1 MCSKAQPLSAIFAWF
16 ATESCASAHGRLFL
30 LILLGIVPALNDE
43 RVMLG
48 NALSDNGMKKHS
60 DWHSFPD
67 AMVTGPH
74 TDAGAVSKQKIKV
87 VPFFRKIN
95 V

>member
-1 MCSKAQPLSAIFAWF
+1 MWCKAQPLSAIFARF
-16 ATESCASAHGRLFL
+16 ATESCASAHGRRFL
-30 LILLGIVPALNDE
+30 LILPGIVPGLNDE

-87 VPFFRKIN
+87 APFFRKIN

>member
-1 MCSKAQPLSAIFAWF
+1 M
-16 ATESCASAHGRLFL
+16 
-30 LILLGIVPALNDE
+30 ILLGIVPGLGDE

-48 NALSDNGMKKHS
+48 NAVSDNGMKKHS
-60 DWHSFPD
+60 DWRLFPD

-74 TDAGAVSKQKIKV
+74 TDTGAVSKQKIKV
-87 VPFFRKIN
+87 LPFFRKIN

>member
-1 MCSKAQPLSAIFAWF
+1 M
-16 ATESCASAHGRLFL
+16 
-30 LILLGIVPALNDE
+30 ILLGIVPGLGDE

-48 NALSDNGMKKHS
+48 NAVSDNGMKKHS
-60 DWHSFPD
+60 DWHLFPD

-74 TDAGAVSKQKIKV
+74 TGTGAVSKQKIKV
-87 VPFFRKIN
+87 LPFFRKIN